1 MKLIKIYSKI
11 CGPCKVLEKNLVESG
26 VKYDSVDVASE
37 EGEDLTE
44 TYGIRAVP
52 TLLLVDD
59 NGMLIS
65 KHVGILSV
73 EGIKSFIYNHNEF
86 YKEA

>member
-1 MKLIKIYSKI
+1 MKLIKIYSKTG
-11 CGPCKVLEKNLVESG
+11 GPCKVLEKNLVESG
-26 VKYDSVDVASE
+26 VEYDSVDVASE

-44 TYGIRAVP
+44 AYGVRAVP

-59 NGMLIS
+59 NGTLIS

-73 EGIKSFIYNHNEF
+73 EGIKSFANETN
-86 YKEA
+86 

>member
-1 MKLIKIYSKI
+1 MKLIKIYSKT

-37 EGEDLTE
+37 EGEDLIE
-44 TYGIRAVP
+44 TYGVRAVP
-52 TLLLVDD
+52 TLLLIDD
-59 NGMLIS
+59 NGTLIS

-73 EGIKSFIYNHNEF
+73 EGIKLFANETN
-86 YKEA
+86 

>member
-1 MKLIKIYSKI
+1 MKLIKIYSKT

-26 VKYDSVDVASE
+26 VEYDSVDVASE

-44 TYGIRAVP
+44 AYGVRAVP

-59 NGMLIS
+59 SGTLIS

-73 EGIKSFIYNHNEF
+73 EGIKSFANETN
-86 YKEA
+86 

>member
-1 MKLIKIYSKI
+1 MKLIKIYSKT

-26 VKYDSVDVASE
+26 VKYDSVDVASA

-44 TYGIRAVP
+44 TYGVRAVP
-52 TLLLVDD
+52 TLLLVDG
-59 NGMLIS
+59 NGTLIS

-73 EGIKSFIYNHNEF
+73 EGIKSFANEIN
-86 YKEA
+86 

>member
-1 MKLIKIYSKI
+1 MKLIKIYSKT

-44 TYGIRAVP
+44 TYGVRAVP

-59 NGMLIS
+59 NGTLIS

-73 EGIKSFIYNHNEF
+73 EGIKLFANEIN
-86 YKEA
+86 

>member
-1 MKLIKIYSKI
+1 MKLIKIYSKT

-26 VKYDSVDVASE
+26 VEYDSVDVASE

-44 TYGIRAVP
+44 VYGVRAVP

-59 NGMLIS
+59 NGTLIS

-73 EGIKSFIYNHNEF
+73 EGIKAFVNENN
-86 YKEA
+86 